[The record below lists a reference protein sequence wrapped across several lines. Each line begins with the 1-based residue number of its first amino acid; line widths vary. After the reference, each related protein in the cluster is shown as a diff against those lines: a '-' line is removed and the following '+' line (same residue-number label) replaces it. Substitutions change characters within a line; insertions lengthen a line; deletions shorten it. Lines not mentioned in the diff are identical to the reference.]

1 MTRRRS
7 ETCRVAVLDATVEI
21 MEERGYL
28 ALTVEEVA
36 RRAHAGKQTI
46 YRHWGGK
53 QRLALDA
60 FAHKMASHLTAPD
73 HGNVHDDL
81 RAFVDELVVAVRA
94 PNKSMLIAG
103 LLAEAHAD
111 PEFGRAFRDAYIA
124 TKRRPLLTVF
134 QRAIARGE
142 LTAEAD
148 LDVMVDLTYG
158 PVWYRLLFT
167 GAGLDDAFVDGLIA
181 AVIRSARPLPSRP
194 AAEGARPDLAH

>member
-7 ETCRVAVLDATVEI
+7 ETCRVAVLDAAVEI

-28 ALTVEEVA
+28 DLTVEEVA

-60 FAHKMASHLTAPD
+60 FAHKMASHLAAAD

-81 RAFVDELVVAVRA
+81 RAFVDELVVAVKA
-94 PNKSMLIAG
+94 PHKAILISG

-111 PEFGRAFRDAYIA
+111 PEFGRAFRDAYTS

-142 LTAEAD
+142 LAAETD
-148 LDVMVDLTYG
+148 LDLLVDLTYG

-167 GAGLDDAFVDGLIA
+167 GSGLDDAFVDALIS
-181 AVIRSARPLPSRP
+181 AVIRASRSASQASGLELV
-194 AAEGARPDLAH
+194 AADRAH

>member
-1 MTRRRS
+1 MSRRRS
-7 ETCRVAVLDATVEI
+7 ETCRVAVLNAAVEI

-28 ALTVEEVA
+28 DLTVEEVA

-60 FAHKMASHLTAPD
+60 FAHKMASHLGAPD
-73 HGNVHDDL
+73 TGSLDTDL

-94 PNKSMLIAG
+94 PHKRTLISG

-111 PEFGRAFRDAYIA
+111 NAFGQAFREAYIA
-124 TKRRPLLTVF
+124 AKRRPLSTVF
-134 QRAIARGE
+134 QRAIARSE
-142 LTAEAD
+142 IRADVD
-148 LDVMVDLTYG
+148 LDLLVDLTYG

-167 GAGLDDAFVDGLIA
+167 GAALDAAFVDGLIA
-181 AVIRSARPLPSRP
+181 SVVAAATAPPAPQVERTPL
-194 AAEGARPDLAH
+194 ADVAH